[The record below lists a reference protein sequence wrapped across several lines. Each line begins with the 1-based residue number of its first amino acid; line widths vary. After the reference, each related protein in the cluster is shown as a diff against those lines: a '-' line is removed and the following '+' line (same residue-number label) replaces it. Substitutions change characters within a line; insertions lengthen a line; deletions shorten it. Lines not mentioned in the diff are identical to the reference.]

1 MKGDQVLRDRLAE
14 LDALIPVLI
23 AERKKIRKSLGA
35 LKYPVLT
42 LPVEVTAE
50 IFIHC
55 LPVLGQHP
63 LCGDPHY
70 IRINAP
76 CLLLQVCRAWRD
88 IALTTPKLWAS
99 LHIKYDVHRSTSWC
113 QMFEEW
119 VRRAGSSPLSV
130 VMEYRGGA
138 VEWSRF
144 PTVFHQI
151 IARPS
156 QWRDVELDLTYKPL
170 FRPEFQ
176 TALQGNLHA
185 LERLILKAGLRF
197 PTAEAISLTAFET
210 APKLR
215 AVRLVGFPP
224 SSIKLPWNQLTS
236 FIGENLYSSDC
247 ARILGMTPLLIDC
260 TLTDKY
266 NRYNTATDIPTPP
279 PLLHLRSLVLD
290 GNLKAA
296 PARWTTTQGSI
307 LGVLTLPAL
316 NQLHLPLRFDNLN
329 TFLPFITRS
338 RPSALRILVLQPPIS
353 SPQQSPKCMYMFR
366 QTQSSPSTGFLLLCF
381 KALVFAVVSI
391 SFATLYEIT

>member
-1 MKGDQVLRDRLAE
+1 
-14 LDALIPVLI
+14 
-23 AERKKIRKSLGA
+23 
-35 LKYPVLT
+35 
-42 LPVEVTAE
+42 
-50 IFIHC
+50 
-55 LPVLGQHP
+55 
-63 LCGDPHY
+63 
-70 IRINAP
+70 
-76 CLLLQVCRAWRD
+76 
-88 IALTTPKLWAS
+88 
-99 LHIKYDVHRSTSWC
+99 
-113 QMFEEW
+113 MFEDW

-176 TALQGNLHA
+176 TALQGKLHA

-338 RPSALRILVLQPPIS
+338 RPSALRKLVLHAGYRCLIQGAASMPALSDVTIDQPSINQATELLAALRD
-353 SPQQSPKCMYMFR
+353 SPAFIPNLVSLRIMLETPPKSEIEETKDIFEDGYETLVQALSR
-366 QTQSSPSTGFLLLCF
+366 RWNAGGSSTGVCLSKFNLTWLENEEDNATEDLTDEDIGIYARPDVRERLLDLMDEGMDIY
-381 KALVFAVVSI
+381 LG
-391 SFATLYEIT
+391 TLKKNWLIPRA